1 MHIIIVLKVA
11 SICFSP
17 YVAYSNKVTMFKHF
31 IGHRQI
37 KPEIFWSLLLL
48 SQSESWIRYPIENFS
63 FVDVSYQF
71 S

>member
-1 MHIIIVLKVA
+1 MHIIVLKVA
-11 SICFSP
+11 SICFFP

-37 KPEIFWSLLLL
+37 KPEIFLEPLVAFTEQVLHKNSYMRFQFC
-48 SQSESWIRYPIENFS
+48 S
-63 FVDVSYQF
+63 VSYRF